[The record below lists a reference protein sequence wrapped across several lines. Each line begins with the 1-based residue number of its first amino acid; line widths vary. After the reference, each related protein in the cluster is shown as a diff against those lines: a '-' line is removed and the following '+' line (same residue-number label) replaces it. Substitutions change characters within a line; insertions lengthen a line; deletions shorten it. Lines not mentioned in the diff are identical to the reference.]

1 MQVVASR
8 RPSSK
13 VLLVDE
19 RCRVLL
25 FSGIDRTKPDVP
37 PWWFPVGGGL
47 ENGETAQDAAIRET
61 REETGLIISDPG
73 PIVFTRRFT
82 WDFEG
87 EEYDQEE
94 WFFLVHTSTFEP
106 SSSEWTNTESA
117 TIRGHR
123 WWSIDEL
130 RATAEVVFPEDL
142 PDQLER
148 LLGD

>member
-1 MQVVASR
+1 MVVPRGRRSR
-8 RPSSK
+8 TRR
-13 VLLVDE
+13 DT
-19 RCRVLL
+19 RGR
-25 FSGIDRTKPDVP
+25 
-37 PWWFPVGGGL
+37 
-47 ENGETAQDAAIRET
+47 AIRET

-130 RATAEVVFPEDL
+130 RATAEAVFPEDL